1 MKPVIAIT
9 VGDYNGIGPEVS
21 LKAIATPLVRRI
33 CTPVLVG
40 PPAVFDRVASRCALR
55 MRFIPYPSGAGAR
68 GRNVQVLE
76 PGERTPVRYS
86 PGRLSASAGASAAD
100 AIRASVSLVLAGG
113 ARALVTAPVSK
124 HALHLA
130 GINVPGQTE
139 FLQRLTHSP
148 HVAMML
154 TSGSL
159 RVGLVTIHTPLRNVP
174 RELTGALLRER
185 ITVIHRALRS
195 DWRVRSPRLAVL
207 ALNPHAGEGGDI
219 GNEEQ
224 RVIIPVIA
232 SLREDG
238 MRLEGPFPADAFF
251 ARYSPGTYDAVIAMY
266 HDQGLIPLKMSA
278 RGRAVNVSVGLPLVR
293 TSPDHGTAF
302 DIAGRSIADPGSMIE
317 AIRAAVTLAARR
329 RGAAREVMQ

>member
-1 MKPVIAIT
+1 MKPTIAIT

-21 LKAIATPLVRRI
+21 LKAIATPLVRKL

-40 PPAVFDRVASRCALR
+40 PPGVYERVASRLALR
-55 MRFIPYPSGAGAR
+55 VRFRPFSPAPGDRGRAVQILDPGGGPVRFSPGKLSSAAGA
-68 GRNVQVLE
+68 
-76 PGERTPVRYS
+76 
-86 PGRLSASAGASAAD
+86 AAGA
-100 AIRASVSLVLAGG
+100 AIRSSVALVLGGG
-113 ARALVTAPVSK
+113 ASALVTAPVSK

-130 GINVPGQTE
+130 GINAPGQTE
-139 FLQRLTHSP
+139 LLQRLTHSP

-154 TSGSL
+154 VSSSL
-159 RVGLVTIHTPLRNVP
+159 RVGLVTIHTPIRKVS

-185 ITVIHRALRS
+185 ITVIHRALRT
-195 DWRVRSPRLAVL
+195 DWRIRSPRLAIL

-238 MRLEGPFPADAFF
+238 LRLEGPFPADAFF
-251 ARYSPGTYDAVIAMY
+251 ARYQPGSYDAVVAMY
-266 HDQGLIPLKMSA
+266 HDQGLIPLKMMA
-278 RGRAVNVSVGLPLVR
+278 RGCAVNVSVGLPLVR

-302 DIAGRSIADPGSMIE
+302 DIAGRSIADPASMVE
-317 AIRAAVTLAARR
+317 AIRTAVALASRQPAAATEAGR
-329 RGAAREVMQ
+329 

>member
-1 MKPVIAIT
+1 MKPTIAIT

-21 LKAIATPLVRRI
+21 LKAIAAPRMRRL

-40 PPAVFDRVASRCALR
+40 PPLVFERVASRLALSI
-55 MRFIPYPSGAGAR
+55 RFVPFPSGGSGS
-68 GRNVQVLE
+68 GRTVQVLE
-76 PGERTPVRYS
+76 PSPGCPVRFS
-86 PGRLSASAGASAAD
+86 PGKLSADAGAAAGA
-100 AIRASVSLVLAGG
+100 AIRSAVSLAMEG
-113 ARALVTAPVSK
+113 RAMAVVTAPVSK

-130 GINVPGQTE
+130 GINTPGQTE
-139 FLQRLTHSP
+139 LLQRLTKSP

-154 TSGSL
+154 VSGEF

-174 RELTGALLRER
+174 RELTGSLLRER
-185 ITVIHRALRS
+185 ITVIHRALRT
-195 DWRVRSPRLAVL
+195 DWRIRSPRLAVL

-232 SLREDG
+232 SLRKLG
-238 MRLEGPFPADAFF
+238 MRLDGPFPADAFF
-251 ARYSPGTYDAVIAMY
+251 ARYAPGTYDAVVAMY

-278 RGRAVNVSVGLPLVR
+278 RGHAVNVSVGLPIVR

-302 DIAGRSIADPGSMIE
+302 NIAGRSIADPASMIE
-317 AIRAAVTLAARR
+317 AIRTAVTLASRR
-329 RGAAREVMQ
+329 RGASRKEGR

>member
-1 MKPVIAIT
+1 MKPTVAIT
-9 VGDYNGIGPEVS
+9 VGDYNGVGPEVS
-21 LKAIATPLVRRI
+21 LKAIATLPVRRL

-40 PPAVFDRVASRCALR
+40 PPAVFERVASRLGLR
-55 MRFIPYPSGAGAR
+55 MRFLPFPSPGNQG
-68 GRNVQVLE
+68 GRTVQLLD
-76 PGERTPVRYS
+76 PGGGTPVRFT
-86 PGRLSASAGASAAD
+86 PGRLSADAGAAAGA
-100 AIRASVSLVLAGG
+100 AIRASVGLVLGG
-113 ARALVTAPVSK
+113 DARALVTAPVSK

-130 GINVPGQTE
+130 GINTPGQTE
-139 FLQRLTHSP
+139 LLQRLTHSP

-154 TSGSL
+154 VSSSL
-159 RVGLVTIHTPLRNVP
+159 RVGLVTIHTPLRRVAH
-174 RELTGALLRER
+174 ELTATLLRER
-185 ITVIHRALRS
+185 LTVIHRALRT
-195 DWRVRSPRLAVL
+195 DWRIRSPRLAVL

-232 SLREDG
+232 ALRERG

-251 ARYSPGTYDAVIAMY
+251 ARYEPGTYDAVVAMY

-302 DIAGRSIADPGSMIE
+302 DIAGRSIADPSSMIE
-317 AIRAAVTLAARR
+317 AIRTAVALASHRPAARGKETR
-329 RGAAREVMQ
+329 

>member
-1 MKPVIAIT
+1 MKPTIAIT

-21 LKAIATPLVRRI
+21 LKAIATPLVRRL

-40 PPAVFDRVASRCALR
+40 PPGVYDRVASRLALR
-55 MRFIPYPSGAGAR
+55 MRFLPFSSARGDGGRAVQILDPGEEIPVRFSPGKLSAAAGA
-68 GRNVQVLE
+68 
-76 PGERTPVRYS
+76 
-86 PGRLSASAGASAAD
+86 AAGA
-100 AIRASVSLVLAGG
+100 AIRASVLLVLGGG

-130 GINVPGQTE
+130 GIDAPGQTE
-139 FLQRLTHSP
+139 LLQRLTRSP

-154 TSGSL
+154 VSRTL
-159 RVGLVTIHTPLRNVP
+159 RVGLVTIHTPIRNVP

-185 ITVIHRALRS
+185 ITVIHRALRT
-195 DWRVRSPRLAVL
+195 DWRIRSPRLAIL
-207 ALNPHAGEGGDI
+207 ALNPHAGEGGDL

-232 SLREDG
+232 ALREKG
-238 MRLEGPFPADAFF
+238 LRLEGPFPADAFF
-251 ARYSPGTYDAVIAMY
+251 ARYEPGTYDAVVAMY

-278 RGRAVNVSVGLPLVR
+278 RGHAVNVSVGLPLVR

-302 DIAGRSIADPGSMIE
+302 DIAGRSIADPASMIE
-317 AIRAAVTLAARR
+317 AIRTAVTLASRR
-329 RGAAREVMQ
+329 SAAVLEGRR

>member
-1 MKPVIAIT
+1 MKPTIAIT

-21 LKAIATPLVRRI
+21 LKAIATPLVRRL

-40 PPAVFDRVASRCALR
+40 PPGVYERVASRLALR
-55 MRFIPYPSGAGAR
+55 IRFLPFSSAGDGR
-68 GRNVQVLE
+68 GRAVQILD
-76 PGERTPVRYS
+76 PGGGPVRFS
-86 PGRLSASAGASAAD
+86 PGRLSAAAGAAAGA
-100 AIRASVSLVLAGG
+100 AIRASVALVLGGG

-130 GINVPGQTE
+130 GINSPGQTE
-139 FLQRLTHSP
+139 LLQRLTHSP

-154 TSGSL
+154 VNSSL

-185 ITVIHRALRS
+185 ITVIHRALRT
-195 DWRVRSPRLAVL
+195 DWRIRSPRLAVL

-224 RVIIPVIA
+224 RVIIPVIT

-238 MRLEGPFPADAFF
+238 LRLEGPFPADAFF
-251 ARYSPGTYDAVIAMY
+251 ARYEPGTYDAVIAMY

-278 RGRAVNVSVGLPLVR
+278 RGHAVNVSVGLPLVR

-302 DIAGRSIADPGSMIE
+302 DIAGRSIADPASMIE
-317 AIRAAVTLAARR
+317 AIRTAVTLASRR
-329 RGAAREVMQ
+329 PAAAPEAGR

>member
-1 MKPVIAIT
+1 MKPTIAIT

-21 LKAIATPLVRRI
+21 LKAIASPLVRRLCI
-33 CTPVLVG
+33 PVLVG
-40 PPAVFDRVASRCALR
+40 PREIYERVASRLALR
-55 MRFIPYPSGAGAR
+55 VQFLPFPSAR
-68 GRNVQVLE
+68 GDSARAVQILE
-76 PGERTPVRYS
+76 PEGGTPVRFS
-86 PGRLSASAGASAAD
+86 PGRLSAGAGAAAGA
-100 AIRASVSLVLAGG
+100 AIRASVSLVLGGG

-130 GINVPGQTE
+130 GINAPGQTE
-139 FLQRLTHSP
+139 LLQRLTRSP

-154 TSGSL
+154 VCGPL
-159 RVGLVTIHTPLRNVP
+159 RVGLVTIHTPLRNVS
-174 RELTGALLRER
+174 RMLTHALLRER
-185 ITVIHRALRS
+185 VTVIHRALRT
-195 DWRVRSPRLAVL
+195 DWRIRSPRLAIL

-238 MRLEGPFPADAFF
+238 LRLDGPFPADAFF
-251 ARYSPGTYDAVIAMY
+251 ARYEPGMYDAVVAMY

-278 RGRAVNVSVGLPLVR
+278 RGSAVNVSVGLPIVR

-302 DIAGRSIADPGSMIE
+302 DIAGRSIADPASMIC
-317 AIRAAVTLAARR
+317 AIRTAVTLASRPRPQAPEGLR
-329 RGAAREVMQ
+329 